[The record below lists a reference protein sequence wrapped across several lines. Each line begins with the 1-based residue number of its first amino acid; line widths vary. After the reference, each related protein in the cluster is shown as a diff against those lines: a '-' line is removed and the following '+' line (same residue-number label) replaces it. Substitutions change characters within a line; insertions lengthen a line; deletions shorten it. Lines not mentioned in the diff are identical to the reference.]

1 MNNIFKKTNIIN
13 KISLVFILS
22 LIKTKLYN
30 YIHFNFNVD
39 IISISQSKNVSL
51 NKLIFG
57 G

>member
-1 MNNIFKKTNIIN
+1 MNNILKKTNIIN